1 MRRLAFSIPVI
12 LLSVSLVLISSDRA
26 AASVSVGINV
36 NLFHDSLAP
45 YGDWIQTARFGAVWT
60 PRHVDHDWRPYTVG
74 HWVYTDY
81 DWTWASDEQ
90 WGWATDHYG
99 RWTFDPAYGWIWVPG
114 DEWAPAW
121 VAWRSG
127 GGYIGWAPLP
137 PAVDA
142 FQVGFGYRID
152 PFAYSFVET
161 RHFCEPR
168 VRSHFVPVARNVTFV
183 NVTQNITNY
192 TVVNNRIINHGL
204 DVERVER
211 VSGHAV
217 PRVQVREVASVDAAR
232 GARIERGQV
241 AVFRP
246 RVAPTVDRRAEVHAF
261 ASESPRK
268 VEHRQEQERRSFDS
282 AEQRER
288 TELRK
293 IHDREEKHPPV
304 VSDDRGFVQPR
315 HDDRSRAALRP
326 EATTHRAGAAP
337 SPATAAPRSVR
348 TQPDAPKPRPLG
360 QEQVRESH
368 QQEVRAQAEHE
379 SRERQA
385 LAHRQDRERRAAEKA
400 APDAGH
406 SDAKSQKKHGH
417 H

>member
-1 MRRLAFSIPVI
+1 MRRLSFSIAVI
-12 LLSVSLVLISSDRA
+12 LLSNSLVLISSDRA
-26 AASVSVGINV
+26 SASVSIGVSV

-60 PRHVDHDWRPYTVG
+60 PRHVDHDWRPYTSG
-74 HWVYTDY
+74 RWVYTDY
-81 DWTWASDEQ
+81 DWTWVSDDE

-99 RWTFDPAYGWIWVPG
+99 RWTFDPEYGWIWVPG
-114 DEWAPAW
+114 NEWAPAW
-121 VAWRSG
+121 VEWRSG

-137 PAVDA
+137 PDVDA
-142 FQVGFGYRID
+142 FHVGYGYRID

-192 TVVNNRIINHGL
+192 TVVDNRIVNHGL
-204 DVERVER
+204 DVQRVER

-217 PRVQVREVASVDAAR
+217 PRVQVREVASFDAAR
-232 GARIERGQV
+232 GGHVERGQV

-246 RVAPTVDRRAEVHAF
+246 HEAPSPDRRGDVHAF

-268 VEHRQEQERRSFDS
+268 VEHRQEKELRRFDS

-288 TELRK
+288 TDLQK
-293 IHDREEKHPPV
+293 IHAREERHPPV
-304 VSDDRGFVQPR
+304 VTDDRAFARPQG
-315 HDDRSRAALRP
+315 DDRSRAERRP
-326 EATTHRAGAAP
+326 VTNTGRAELAP
-337 SPATAAPRSVR
+337 TPTAPVPRSRQVQR
-348 TQPDAPKPRPLG
+348 EEPKARPLG
-360 QEQVRESH
+360 QEQVREFH
-368 QQEVRAQAEHE
+368 QREVRAQAEHE

-385 LAHRQDRERRAAEKA
+385 LTQRQDRERRAVEKA
-400 APDAGH
+400 APAAGH
-406 SDAKSQKKHGH
+406 TDDKTQKKQGH